1 MSPPL
6 ANSIAFR
13 VTASASPSR
22 STSVAIVARL
32 RVPGRL
38 PVGLPLTPF
47 GNGRPRWRCFS
58 AAFAAGMAVLTAL
71 IEAALN
77 EMVLRQNLNR
87 QTHAVH
93 AAAFCGPGQGLVLR
107 EDVGRHNALDKLASA
122 LARTAMTAAAG
133 FLVLSSRVSIEMV
146 QKAAAMGAAVIV
158 AVSAPTALAVRTCAR
173 TGITLVGVAR
183 RDGGGPPQRSIL
195 PR

>member
-1 MSPPL
+1 
-6 ANSIAFR
+6 
-13 VTASASPSR
+13 
-22 STSVAIVARL
+22 
-32 RVPGRL
+32 
-38 PVGLPLTPF
+38 
-47 GNGRPRWRCFS
+47 
-58 AAFAAGMAVLTAL
+58 MAVLTAL

-146 QKAAAMGAAVIV
+146 QKAAAMGAAVSWRCPHPLRWRCARV
-158 AVSAPTALAVRTCAR
+158 RALALLWSGWPGRTVLKSSP
-173 TGITLVGVAR
+173 IIV
-183 RDGGGPPQRSIL
+183 GGPPQRSIL